1 MRRWLRLYPR
11 WWRQRYGDEF
21 EDVIAALADDRR
33 SWWLAVDIA
42 RGALDAHVRGRL
54 ELKRHA
60 TDCALRRGI
69 LDGGLIA
76 LALAV
81 LVVVTNVVLP
91 PGPRQ
96 SDGDPRSLVLS
107 LAVGASVAL
116 ALTLIGARCRRG
128 SDTML
133 AGVKGGAAAGCVI
146 AVVVTLSFLTVN
158 NLFLDIVSQQHDK
171 HVAFDSSG
179 WSSMRAYLSVRQ
191 LRSALVLVPIGT
203 LAGALLGFIG
213 GSVIPRPAR
222 PR

>member
-1 MRRWLRLYPR
+1 LRLYPR

-21 EDVIAALADDRR
+21 EDLIAALADDRR

-60 TDCALRRGI
+60 TDRALRRGI

-91 PGPRQ
+91 PVPRQ

-133 AGVKGGAAAGCVI
+133 AGVRGAPPLAA
-146 AVVVTLSFLTVN
+146 
-158 NLFLDIVSQQHDK
+158 
-171 HVAFDSSG
+171 
-179 WSSMRAYLSVRQ
+179 
-191 LRSALVLVPIGT
+191 
-203 LAGALLGFIG
+203 
-213 GSVIPRPAR
+213 
-222 PR
+222 

>member
-1 MRRWLRLYPR
+1 M
-11 WWRQRYGDEF
+11 
-21 EDVIAALADDRR
+21 
-33 SWWLAVDIA
+33 
-42 RGALDAHVRGRL
+42 
-54 ELKRHA
+54 
-60 TDCALRRGI
+60 
-69 LDGGLIA
+69 
-76 LALAV
+76 
-81 LVVVTNVVLP
+81 
-91 PGPRQ
+91 
-96 SDGDPRSLVLS
+96 
-107 LAVGASVAL
+107 
-116 ALTLIGARCRRG
+116 
-128 SDTML
+128 
-133 AGVKGGAAAGCVI
+133 I